1 MQNGTVEGM
10 KPYNGEGHK
19 FKYWCDKKENKLKL
33 WNEKYNCTSYVPYCH
48 WRGLP

>member
-19 FKYWCDKKENKLKL
+19 FKYWCDKEIKLKL
-33 WNEKYNCTSYVPYCH
+33 QNEKYNCTSYVPYCH
-48 WRGLP
+48 